1 MPKLELAVHGQD
13 QDAYELKVVSSKEK
27 KILNTAASQLLVRR
41 KEKISTL
48 AAKTSELILM
58 EIVIMLATLKVL
70 ATRSWPNLSPTKT
83 YGSSTT
89 PKLGK
94 LPLQMAIETCITSMT
109 QALMKT
115 QPSSIAQQMPKKELA
130 EKTEIV
136 NGKS

>member
-1 MPKLELAVHGQD
+1 MQKLELAVHGQE
-13 QDAYELKVVSSKEK
+13 QDAYEPKVASSKEK
-27 KILNTAASQLLVRR
+27 KILNTAVSQLLVGR

-70 ATRSWPNLSPTKT
+70 ATRLWPNSSPTKT
-83 YGSSTT
+83 YGSNTT

-94 LPLQMAIETCITSMT
+94 LLLQMAIETCITSMT
-109 QALMKT
+109 QALMQT
-115 QPSSIAQQMPKKELA
+115 QPSSIVQQMPEKKLA
-130 EKTEIV
+130 KKTEIV